1 MAYRKIYKITV
12 KADDEKQLPTED
24 EIKLLL
30 NEIPSDYEYHIDVE
44 EARNCEDCMC
54 ADVENGRIYCHLNHR
69 FRKRWHHILIQRDF
83 WLRPEERMYLQISLK
98 QQAGGLQ

>member
-69 FRKRWHHILIQRDF
+69 FRESGVACNWWKRD
-83 WLRPEERMYLQISLK
+83 K
-98 QQAGGLQ
+98 K